1 MTLRRRIVAIGYLLT
16 GVAVV
21 ACGQWWVHA
30 HGPNPQSLAR
40 IGRRLPSLQVEDAS
54 GKTVDLRGLASGGK
68 TIIVFYSPTCDVC
81 KGELPELLP
90 FPRTLRLVMVSESGE
105 QKMEDTLAPRFS
117 LVQTY
122 YDRDGV
128 LKRSF
133 AMAGLPT
140 ILFVDASGV
149 LRDGLMGA
157 HARDL
162 VQRKLNEFAARP

>member
-1 MTLRRRIVAIGYLLT
+1 
-16 GVAVV
+16 
-21 ACGQWWVHA
+21 
-30 HGPNPQSLAR
+30 
-40 IGRRLPSLQVEDAS
+40 
-54 GKTVDLRGLASGGK
+54 
-68 TIIVFYSPTCDVC
+68 
-81 KGELPELLP
+81 
-90 FPRTLRLVMVSESGE
+90 MVSESGE